1 MKRGRQGKPKAAAE
15 RAHPKMP
22 GHAPSNFIQ
31 ETGFEFRLAKRSSS
45 IHCASQK
52 AGFNLRISRC
62 RLEVRVP
69 NTSAKNMKS
78 KQLAN
83 VLIRILGLSLC
94 VQAAMHFVNGMI
106 SMGYSINMNYP
117 TNRMGLWSNFLTG
130 AILAAIGIC
139 FLVKSRNVTECLF
152 KGEDE

>member
-1 MKRGRQGKPKAAAE
+1 
-15 RAHPKMP
+15 
-22 GHAPSNFIQ
+22 
-31 ETGFEFRLAKRSSS
+31 
-45 IHCASQK
+45 
-52 AGFNLRISRC
+52 
-62 RLEVRVP
+62 
-69 NTSAKNMKS
+69 MKS